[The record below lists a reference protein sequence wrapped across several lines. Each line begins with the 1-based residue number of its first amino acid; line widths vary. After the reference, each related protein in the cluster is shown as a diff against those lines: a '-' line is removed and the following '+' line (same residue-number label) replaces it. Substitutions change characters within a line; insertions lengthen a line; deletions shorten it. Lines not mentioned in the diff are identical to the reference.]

1 MKRMILLLLSFVLY
15 LHLGS
20 LFNCIASYHQ
30 SEPVTTLACLALQ
43 RLSSAWKSSFVATL
57 MHLSPHKTLSSC
69 CEFTFTLGLNAAF
82 LCHILFADDKHLTD
96 QPVWVSIKKRTNWS
110 AAHTAVRRFTFIYHW
125 PLHIFLGSV
134 LLAAGAAACLDAW
147 RLELNNHVTVVTTW

>member
-1 MKRMILLLLSFVLY
+1 MKRMILLLSSFVLY

-57 MHLSPHKTLSSC
+57 MRLSPHKTLSSC

-110 AAHTAVRRFTFIYHW
+110 AAHTHW
-125 PLHIFLGSV
+125 PLHILLGSV